1 MLKDRISIIE
11 MKKIYSKQLEEENNE
26 YLSKLEFIVAYGSNP
41 KKWRNTRKVIDI
53 FNFLNEI
60 QGVYGNEL
68 TDKQIKNKID
78 KMYNSLVTKKRRK

>member
-1 MLKDRISIIE
+1 MLKSRISVIE
-11 MKKIYSKQLEEENNE
+11 MKKIYSKQLEEEANE
-26 YLSKLEFIVAYGSNP
+26 YLGKLEFILNYGSNP

>member
-60 QGVYGNEL
+60 QGVYDNEL

>member
-1 MLKDRISIIE
+1 

-53 FNFLNEI
+53 FNFLNVDDILKYLE
-60 QGVYGNEL
+60 E
-68 TDKQIKNKID
+68 KC
-78 KMYNSLVTKKRRK
+78 R